1 MLSLPPS
8 GGTGNKIDPAKLFGE
23 DRYDKIYQELIT
35 DGRIEG
41 ENLTP
46 DERKEGV
53 KAYRT
58 GKINFVKFITK
69 IDAVK
74 TEISSP
80 KAPKAPKSSA
90 TPLTPKLAL
99 APAVA
104 PTPPPEPEKEDDG
117 VEDEDIDGI
126 DQKLDDLLDEIR
138 TQGEIEDK
146 QKNKERKD
154 KEKEKRDKKENKLE
168 SAKKFLLKPIT
179 KVLKPINDIFKKII
193 DSVIKIVFAK
203 ALFKLIDWFS
213 DPENRGKVDAIFRFI
228 KDFWPAIAAG
238 FLLVGAALAGF
249 GILALG
255 KIAFVASAL
264 IGLTVGLAALAKAL
278 FGKGPGEEEKKTDIA
293 LKDDYDG
300 NKDKMIA
307 DLEKE
312 KDSIGFF
319 DLSGRKREIDEQID
333 YLKTGKPTSYGF
345 FGKNEE
351 KPEKDVKPPKDKEP
365 PAVSG
370 RFDMET
376 GQGFINDKPVS
387 MEEYQTF
394 TNMSAEEKA
403 QKYGAVKLNGGGV
416 VPGVLKLNAGG
427 AVPEEMSLLQRLN
440 QNFGDL
446 PFIGGVIK
454 TALDYEDRINYRDAD
469 PRLREMM
476 GLTKSKPKPRGLQ
489 FKDGKTGGLGGFLDN
504 LFGGNKKS
512 KKDNRM
518 ASRGTDTVPAML
530 TPGESVLQVGAR
542 ERMMSMVGIDP
553 LSFNIGPNANKPK
566 VTKGVTYAAGGGKI
580 DVKGTGNS
588 VEGTLKM
595 TDDKGKQV
603 GKTYGAISGAN
614 WGMSVPQSAR
624 GTTRNAPIPDGDYKL
639 VGFEKHG
646 PWPGL
651 PTIGDWSAYIG
662 NGSGSIGSRS
672 GLMLHNDINSNG
684 TLGCI
689 GVELGGKAGTKAEQE
704 FLKTYQAINPQS
716 IKIALGSGGGDSS
729 EIASVNRTPTADNSP
744 KLAPKI
750 TPTPRTS
757 SSAITPPS
765 KQSIGSQQS
774 NTVIPVNAASASAGG
789 SSAAGSD
796 VPMLGSVDPLNLG
809 TMVIKAI
816 LNIGGL

>member
-23 DRYDKIYQELIT
+23 DRYDKIYQELLS

-53 KAYRT
+53 KAYRK
-58 GKINFVKFITK
+58 GKINFVKFITR

-74 TEISSP
+74 TQISSQ
-80 KAPKAPKSSA
+80 KSSA

-104 PTPPPEPEKEDDG
+104 PTPPESEPQKEDDS

-146 QKNKERKD
+146 QQNKERKD
-154 KEKEKRDKKENKLE
+154 KEKEKRKKKENKLE
-168 SAKKFLLKPIT
+168 SVKKFLLAPIT

-193 DSVIKIVFAK
+193 DSVVKIIFAK
-203 ALFKLIDWFS
+203 ALIKLIDWFS
-213 DPENRGKVDAIFRFI
+213 DPENRGKLDAIFRFI
-228 KDFWPAIAAG
+228 TDFWPGIAAG

-255 KIAFVASAL
+255 KIAVVAAGL

-278 FGKGPGEEEKKTDIA
+278 FGPGEEEKKTDKA
-293 LKDDYDG
+293 LKDDYGGD
-300 NKDKMIA
+300 KDKMIA

-312 KDSIGFF
+312 KE
-319 DLSGRKREIDEQID
+319 DLNWFEKNIQGKGSEIDEQIEF
-333 YLKTGKPTSYGF
+333 LKTGKPKSYAP
-345 FGKNEE
+345 E
-351 KPEKDVKPPKDKEP
+351 KEPDKEPEKDVKPPKDKEP

-370 RFDMET
+370 RFDMKT
-376 GQGFINDKPVS
+376 GQGFINNKPVS
-387 MEEYQTF
+387 IEEYQTF

-403 QKYGAVKLNGGGV
+403 QKYGTVKLNVGGV
-416 VPGVLKLNAGG
+416 VPGPEVLKLNAGG
-427 AVPEEMSLLQRLN
+427 VVPEEMSLLQRLN

-454 TALDYEDRINYRDAD
+454 TALNYEDRANYRDAD

-476 GLTKSKPKPRGLQ
+476 GLTESKPKPRGLQ
-489 FKDGKTGGLGGFLDN
+489 FKDGKTGGLGGFLGN

-512 KKDNRM
+512 KKDNTM
-518 ASRGTDTVPAML
+518 ASMGTDTVPAML

-542 ERMMSMVGIDP
+542 ERMMKTIGVDP

-580 DVKGTGNS
+580 EVKGTGNS
-588 VEGTLKM
+588 IEGTLKM
-595 TDDKGKQV
+595 KDASGKQV
-603 GKTYGAISGAN
+603 GKTYGVISGTN
-614 WGMSVPQSAR
+614 SGMSVPQSAR
-624 GTTRNAPIPDGDYKL
+624 STTRNAPIPDGDYKL

-651 PTIGDWSAYIG
+651 SGIGDWSAYIG

-672 GLMLHNDINSNG
+672 GLMLHSDINSDG

-689 GVELGGKAGTKAEQE
+689 GVELGGKAGTNAEQE
-704 FLKTYQAINPQS
+704 FLKTYQAINPES

-729 EIASVNRTPTADNSP
+729 EIASVNRTATADNSP

-750 TPTPRTS
+750 ASSPRTS

-765 KQSIGSQQS
+765 KQSGGAQQS
-774 NTVIPVNAASASAGG
+774 TSVIPVNAASG
-789 SSAAGSD
+789 SSGGARAAGSD